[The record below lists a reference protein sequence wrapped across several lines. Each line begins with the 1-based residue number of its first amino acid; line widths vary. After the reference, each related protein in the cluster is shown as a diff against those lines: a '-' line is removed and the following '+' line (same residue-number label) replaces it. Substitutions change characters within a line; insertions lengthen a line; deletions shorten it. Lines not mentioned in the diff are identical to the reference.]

1 MIFAILALFAALIWI
16 IWAILP
22 ALPGPAIGYLGMVV
36 LHFTSYQ
43 AFSANT
49 LIIWWVIIVIISILD
64 YIIPVLGVKKY
75 WGTKRWNMGSM
86 IGLVIAVCVLPIFGI
101 VLGPFGLLGLIA
113 GPFLGAYIWET
124 MGGRD
129 HDNALRAAIGSFMWF
144 LAGTLLKVWVS
155 IAIFVVILIELIKIW
170 SA

>member
-1 MIFAILALFAALIWI
+1 MIFAIIALLAALVWI

-22 ALPGPAIGYLGMVV
+22 ALPGPAIGFVGMIV

-43 AFSANT
+43 AFSVGT
-49 LIIWWVIIVIISILD
+49 LVTWWVIIAIISVLD

-75 WGTKRWNMGSM
+75 GGTNRGNIGSM
-86 IGLVIAVCVLPIFGI
+86 VGLVVAVVILPIFGI
-101 VLGPFGLLGLIA
+101 VLGPFGLIWLIA
-113 GPFLGAYIWET
+113 GPFLGAYIWES

-129 HDNALRAAIGSFMWF
+129 HEKALRAAIWSFMGF
-144 LAGTLLKVWVS
+144 LAGTILKIWVS
-155 IAIFVVILIELIKIW
+155 VAIFVVILIELIKIW

>member
-1 MIFAILALFAALIWI
+1 MIFAILALLAALIGI

-43 AFSANT
+43 AFSLST
-49 LIIWWVIIVIISILD
+49 LVTWWVIIAIISVLD

-75 WGTKRWNMGSM
+75 GGTKRGNIWSI
-86 IGLVIAVCVLPIFGI
+86 IGLVVAVVILPVFGI
-101 VLGPFGLLGLIA
+101 VLGPFGLLGLVA
-113 GPFLGAYIWET
+113 GPFLGAYIWES

-129 HDNALRAAIGSFMWF
+129 HDKALRAAIWSFMWF

>member
-1 MIFAILALFAALIWI
+1 MIFAILALLAAFVGI

-22 ALPGPAIGYLGMVV
+22 ALPGPAIGFIGMVV

-43 AFSANT
+43 AFSLNT
-49 LIIWWVIIVIISILD
+49 LVIWWAIIAIISVLD

-75 WGTKRWNMGSM
+75 WGTKRGNIGSM
-86 IGLVIAVCVLPIFGI
+86 IGLVVAVVILPIFGI
-101 VLGPFGLLGLIA
+101 ILGPFGLLGLIA
-113 GPFLGAYIWET
+113 GPFLGAYIWES

-129 HDNALRAAIGSFMWF
+129 HDKALRAAIGSFMWF